1 LISSKFIIPTYL
13 YESYRSENIFGAVC
27 DKYVNMFYVYA
38 YLRKSDGT
46 PYYIGKGK
54 DKRVTG
60 KHAVTVPADKSR
72 IVLLET
78 NLTNIGALA
87 LERRYIAWYGRKD
100 LGTGILRNMTD
111 GGEGSAGR
119 VVSKESRA
127 KQVATR
133 RTNGNY
139 IHSQKTKDQISASL
153 SGFGKGVQK
162 SAEHVQHI
170 REAKQGSKN
179 PMFGKEPWNKG
190 LKKETPVKEKGKP
203 GIKRGT
209 VTSRKGKESL
219 LKGMIKEI
227 NICPHCNKSGGK
239 GAMQRWH
246 FDNCKVKK

>member
-1 LISSKFIIPTYL
+1 
-13 YESYRSENIFGAVC
+13 
-27 DKYVNMFYVYA
+27 MFYVYA
-38 YLRKSDGT
+38 YLRKSNST

-60 KHAVTVPADKSR
+60 KHNVSVPKDKSR
-72 IVLLET
+72 IVFMET

-87 LERRYIAWYGRKD
+87 LERRYIQWYGRKD
-100 LGTGILRNMTD
+100 LGTGILRNRTD

-119 VVSKESRA
+119 VVNKESII
-127 KQVATR
+127 KQVKSR
-133 RTNGNY
+133 RDNDNY
-139 IHSQKTKDQISASL
+139 VMSQETKNKISKSL
-153 SGFGKGVQK
+153 SGFGKGVKK
-162 SAEHVQHI
+162 SEDHRLSISA
-170 REAKQGSKN
+170 AKIGDKN

-190 LKKETPVKEKGKP
+190 IKKEKPFKEKGKP
-203 GIKRGT
+203 GIKPGT
-209 VTSRKGKESL
+209 TTSRKGKESL

>member
-1 LISSKFIIPTYL
+1 MY
-13 YESYRSENIFGAVC
+13 
-27 DKYVNMFYVYA
+27 YVYA

-54 DKRVTG
+54 DKRVAG
-60 KHAVTVPADKSR
+60 KHTVTVPADKSR
-72 IVLLET
+72 IVFLET

-119 VVSKESRA
+119 LVSKESIE
-127 KQVATR
+127 KQITTR
-133 RTNGNY
+133 RINGNFVV
-139 IHSQKTKDQISASL
+139 SQEVKDKISNSL
-153 SGFGKGVQK
+153 IGYGKGVKK
-162 SAEHVQHI
+162 SSEHTQHI

-190 LKKETPVKEKGKP
+190 LKKEQPVKAQGKP
-203 GIKRGT
+203 GIKKGT
-209 VTSRKGKESL
+209 LTSRKGKESL